1 MHRGTSLHNPQV
13 SQEVSESDNDI
24 NICALFDGLDVASPT
39 VISFDPQNVPG
50 KQACIFAVN
59 IQ

>member
-1 MHRGTSLHNPQV
+1 MHRDTSPHNPQV
-13 SQEVSESDNDI
+13 SQEMTESDNDI
-24 NICALFDGLDVASPT
+24 NICALFNGLDVASPI

-50 KQACIFAVN
+50 KQACIFAIN